1 MGDPVRILVADDH
14 TLVRQGYL
22 VLLKAQPDFIVVGEA
37 GDGQEVV
44 KLAGKLSPDVI
55 IMDIGMP
62 ILNGMEAA
70 RQIKK
75 ENPKVKIVFLSM
87 HTDQAYIYQSLLAGA
102 SGYLIKQGAAKEL
115 IDAIRASIAGNIY
128 LSPLIS
134 QQVVESYLMNQKA
147 AQAVETASP
156 LTTRER
162 QILQMIAEGLTAK
175 EIASQLNIS
184 LKTVD
189 AHRSNIMSKLQ
200 INNLPGL
207 VKYALQQRIISLD
220 E

>member
-1 MGDPVRILVADDH
+1 MGDPVRILIADDH
-14 TLVRQGYL
+14 TLVRQGFL
-22 VLLKAQPDFIVVGEA
+22 VLLKSQPDFQVVGEA
-37 GDGQEVV
+37 GDGQEVT
-44 KLAGKLSPDVI
+44 KLAGKLSPDVVVL
-55 IMDIGMP
+55 DIGMP
-62 ILNGMEAA
+62 FLNGIDAA

-75 ENPKVKIVFLSM
+75 ENPKIKIIFLSM

-102 SGYLIKQGAAKEL
+102 SGYLIKQGAAREL

-134 QQVVESYLMNQKA
+134 QQVVESYLRNQQA

-162 QILQMIAEGLTAK
+162 QILQMIAEGLTTK
-175 EIASQLNIS
+175 EIANQLNIS

-207 VKYALQQRIISLD
+207 VKYALQHKIISLD